1 MNTKYLISVK
11 SSGLSYNIIRLLL
24 LTDLAKKYNRQLVFI
39 TKADHISFLKK
50 FNSNCTYISYV
61 PDHTHWYN
69 SFTRKKHMHI
79 LYDVKYKKFLKST
92 YTKDITNDN
101 VDSKDITYINGGI
114 RDLNNTAHNLLF
126 FDFCEDI
133 KYTTKQLDNIPY
145 PNFIAMA
152 NCCKYREDVVS
163 INVKLDDPDNSRIYD
178 FWDEIIPIIKQKYNT
193 SLLLI
198 SGNNDIKR
206 YIGDKHDC
214 IYEIKDTETKY
225 SFKRN
230 SNTIRGKPG
239 QVFDDLLICANTH
252 FLSHMQIKEEYGDIL
267 SKYNDITFLSNNY
280 IEKFDVLAQY
290 LSTAALSKQRI

>member
-1 MNTKYLISVK
+1 MSSKYLVSVK
-11 SSGLSYNIIRLLL
+11 STGLSYNIIKLII
-24 LTDLAKKYNRQLVFI
+24 LTDLAKRYNRQLVFI
-39 TKADHISFLKK
+39 TESEHIPTLKK
-50 FNSNCTYISYV
+50 FNNACLYLACV
-61 PDHTHWYN
+61 PGHTEKYN
-69 SFTRKKHMHI
+69 SYSYKRQPPSI
-79 LYDVKYKKFLKST
+79 YELKYKKFLKST
-92 YTKDITNDN
+92 YIDDITPGNIGL
-101 VDSKDITYINGGI
+101 SDIKYINGGI

>member
-1 MNTKYLISVK
+1 MNTKYLVSVK

-24 LTDLAKKYNRQLVFI
+24 LTDLAKKHNRQLVFI

-50 FNSNCTYISYV
+50 FNPNCIYIPYV

-92 YTKDITNDN
+92 YVDHITTDIIHSN
-101 VDSKDITYINGGI
+101 DITYINGGI
-114 RDLNNTAHNLLF
+114 RDLNNTSHNLIF

-133 KYTTKQLDNIPY
+133 KYTTDQLNNIPC
-145 PNFIAMA
+145 PDFITAVNFC
-152 NCCKYREDVVS
+152 NYKEDIIS
-163 INVKLDDPDNSRIYD
+163 INVKLDEPDNSRIYD

-193 SLLLI
+193 PLLLI

-206 YIGDKHDC
+206 YIGEKHDC
-214 IYEIKDTETKY
+214 IYEIKGTETKY
-225 SFKRN
+225 SFKRG
-230 SNTIRGKPG
+230 SNTIRGKPD

-252 FLSHMQIKEEYGDIL
+252 FISHMQIKKEYGDIL
-267 SKYNDITFLSNNY
+267 NRYNDITFLSNNY

-290 LSTAALSKQRI
+290 FSASSQLKQKI

>member
-133 KYTTKQLDNIPY
+133 KYTTKQLDNIPC
-145 PNFIAMA
+145 PNFTSMA
-152 NCCKYREDVVS
+152 NYCKYREDVVS

-214 IYEIKDTETKY
+214 IYEIKDTETEY
-225 SFKRN
+225 SFKRD
-230 SNTIRGKPG
+230 SNTIRGKPD

>member
-1 MNTKYLISVK
+1 M
-11 SSGLSYNIIRLLL
+11 
-24 LTDLAKKYNRQLVFI
+24 FI

-178 FWDEIIPIIKQKYNT
+178 FWDEIIPVLKKKYDKT
-193 SLLLI
+193 ILLI
-198 SGNNDIKR
+198 SGNNDIKK
-206 YIGDKHDC
+206 YLGNKHNC
-214 IYEIKDTETKY
+214 LYEIKETEKV
-225 SFKRN
+225 FLAKRKEG
-230 SNTIRGKPG
+230 TIKGTPINIY
-239 QVFDDLLICANTH
+239 DDLIICKSTH
-252 FLSHMQIKEEYGDIL
+252 FLPLTKIEDDYYDIISKYRDIGFLYGNAVEHFDIL
-267 SKYNDITFLSNNY
+267 
-280 IEKFDVLAQY
+280 AHY
-290 LSTAALSKQRI
+290 LSTAIQVP